1 MLNAINQYK
10 LDTHLGDY
18 PEDSFIP
25 ISQENYNFF
34 ESFYGIKRQFK
45 DEVFYY
51 PENNIFIGRESPNS
65 LVATIDNII
74 YKIYYKFHADNED
87 DCIAF
92 RNRIIDYL
100 GQYMSQG
107 RLNNPEV
114 QEFPP
119 DFRLL
124 MWKFDWGNLI
134 LEFGPVFDTSYIITS
149 SRWRFRTKPA
159 TDSVPNRPPIPIQI
173 GHPFEG

>member
-18 PEDSFIP
+18 PEGSFIP
-25 ISQENYNFF
+25 ISQETYNFF

-45 DEVFYY
+45 DEVFYH
-51 PENNIFIGRESPNS
+51 PENNIFIGRGSSNS

-74 YKIYYKFHADNED
+74 YKIYYRFHSENRD

-92 RNRIIDYL
+92 RNRILDYL
-100 GQYMSQG
+100 GQYMTHD
-107 RLNNPEV
+107 RINNPEV
-114 QEFPP
+114 QEVSRRMLNYPS
-119 DFRLL
+119 DIRIL

-134 LEFGPVFDTSYIITS
+134 LELGPVFDTSYIITS
-149 SRWRFRTKPA
+149 SRVRRAKPLGFF
-159 TDSVPNRPPIPIQI
+159 DRLFNK
-173 GHPFEG
+173 H